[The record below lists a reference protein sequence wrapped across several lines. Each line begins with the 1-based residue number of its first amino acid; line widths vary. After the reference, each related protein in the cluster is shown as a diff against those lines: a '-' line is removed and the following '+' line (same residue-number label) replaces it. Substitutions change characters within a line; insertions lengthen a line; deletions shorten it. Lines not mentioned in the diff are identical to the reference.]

1 MSRKEIDK
9 IIERLEE
16 KASIYNEMTIAYDYD
31 DFYLGVSLGLKM
43 AMQTLKKHN
52 SVKKRKLL

>member
-9 IIERLEE
+9 VIERLKE
-16 KASIYNEMTIAYDYD
+16 KSSIYNKMAIAYDYG

-52 SVKKRKLL
+52 NVKKRKLI